1 MKFQRTDLADVV
13 IVVLES
19 YEDERGS
26 FARTFCRS
34 EFAAANLPVD
44 FVQASRSSARRA
56 GTVRGLHFQRAPH
69 SEGKLVRCGRGAL
82 YDVVIDLRPGSVSF
96 RRWQAFILNAENMLS
111 LYIPPGCAHGFQTL
125 EDDTET
131 LYQMTVAYA
140 PDHAAGVRYDDP
152 SLSIPWPLPVSV
164 ISQRDLALP
173 SLDAEFAR

>member
-1 MKFQRTDLADVV
+1 MCNETLIRLT
-13 IVVLES
+13 
-19 YEDERGS
+19 
-26 FARTFCRS
+26 ARHAS
-34 EFAAANLPVD
+34 AAP
-44 FVQASRSSARRA
+44 RARRRRGTA
-56 GTVRGLHFQRAPH
+56 RASAHREATVRGLRFQRAPH

-82 YDVVIDLRPGSVSF
+82 YDVVIDLRPDSVSF

-164 ISQRDLALP
+164 ISQRDFALP
-173 SLDAEFAR
+173 RGRRATLDWLVDERRSGRSPD